1 MRMLSIA
8 GWALWQADSE
18 LRVVGGKVFLEKI
31 FVVVV
36 VIFFYVYLLFLRER
50 ERQSTSGGEA
60 DREGDT
66 ELEAG
71 SRL

>member
-31 FVVVV
+31 FGVVV
-36 VIFFYVYLLFLRER
+36 VIFFMFIYYF
-50 ERQSTSGGEA
+50 
-60 DREGDT
+60 
-66 ELEAG
+66 
-71 SRL
+71 